1 MNTSFVYSFRFENL
15 LTLTIVASLFLT
27 CKLTLA
33 DEKTGEARTK
43 PFSSPP
49 ALIKIF
55 EDDFNGDS
63 SGLYY
68 SDTDIHWVQWAKGEI
83 LFSGYSS
90 LSYDMKNE
98 QWIKVE
104 LDLKFPR
111 RSQKPETAGKFDDSI
126 WNTASNFSVLV
137 DLTGRRDIQVSF
149 IQHFHDDK
157 VTSEINVAE
166 VDRVVGKKTIRTFRL
181 DRKLT
186 NGTWAIE
193 YRHGLC
199 KVVAPEGRE
208 FLVDT
213 EEEIIKYDHSKVKA
227 IRLVNLM
234 NDMQVERM
242 SIYSNPARCF
252 DQKTIG
258 IQKQIAND
266 SIDIIEGFNDRI
278 PKSESDILDD
288 FHRSKNSLGLVKLH
302 LGRSC
307 LEHYYALKARS
318 AVLENY
324 WGDYLE
330 KTDLLREARDVA
342 KMVFGECHPA
352 FLKAQLLHAENIA
365 ENGHHRKAWTLQK
378 SVLEK
383 TRDLYGKNHLEYGEV
398 LIACAKTSR
407 ELGYVNLCKSLL
419 DRALRIA
426 NRPMSSD
433 PTRIFEFSF
442 KCRLHMA
449 MRCIVVDE
457 KSIARNLLTELDAD
471 FRKRLESGGTITD
484 KLVNSGN
491 AVGVLYYLLG
501 DIQKAE
507 SHFSDLVRIYDELKI
522 DSSRKINAIEMLSL
536 IYDLTDRF
544 EKSEALWQDQIS
556 RLRTQNTA
564 NQIVFATYYLRLAE
578 FQYKLKDYE
587 SALHHGLRAKA
598 IVDKFGKYHP
608 FYFDIENVVSSSR
621 SKLSG
626 TNGPPIYLLPVGKN
640 TPTNFKIEF
649 YKIN

>member
-1 MNTSFVYSFRFENL
+1 MNTNFVYSVRIKNL
-15 LTLTIVASLFLT
+15 LTLAIVATIVLT

-33 DEKTGEARTK
+33 DEKVDDSKAK

-55 EDDFNGDS
+55 EDDFNGNS

-68 SDTDIHWVQWAKGEI
+68 SDTDIHWVQWEKGKI
-83 LFSGYSS
+83 VFQGYSS

-111 RSQKPETAGKFDDSI
+111 RAQKPDAAGKFNDSI
-126 WNTASNFSVLV
+126 WNTASNFGVLI
-137 DLTGRRDIQVSF
+137 DLAGRRDVQVSF
-149 IQHFHDDK
+149 IQHFNEDREY
-157 VTSEINVAE
+157 SEINVAE
-166 VDRVVGKKTIRTFRL
+166 IDRLGEKKTIRKFRL
-181 DRKLT
+181 DKELE
-186 NGTWAIE
+186 NGTWTIE

-199 KVVAPEGRE
+199 KVVAPEGRG

-213 EEEIIKYDHSKVKA
+213 DEEIVEIDHSKVRA

-234 NDMQVERM
+234 NDMQVERL
-242 SIYSNPARCF
+242 SIFSNPNRSF

-258 IQKQIAND
+258 IQKQIANN
-266 SIDIIEGFNDRI
+266 SIYLIKGFKDRI
-278 PKSESDILDD
+278 PKGESDILED
-288 FHRSKNSLGLVKLH
+288 FYRSRNLLDLVKLH
-302 LGRSC
+302 LGPYSV
-307 LEHYYALKARS
+307 EHYYALKARS

-324 WGDYLE
+324 WGNSLE
-330 KTDLLREARDVA
+330 KADLLREACDVA
-342 KMVFGECHPA
+342 KTVLGECHPA
-352 FLKAQLLHAENIA
+352 FLNSQLLYAKHIA
-365 ENGHHRKAWTLQK
+365 DNRQLKKAWSLQK
-378 SVLEK
+378 YVLDK
-383 TRDLYGKNHLEYGEV
+383 TEDLYGKDHFEYGEV
-398 LIACAKTSR
+398 LIAVANTSR
-407 ELGYVNLCKSLL
+407 ELGYVHLCKSLL
-419 DRALRIA
+419 DRALQIA
-426 NRPMSSD
+426 NRPISAD
-433 PTRIFEFSF
+433 PTRIFELRF
-442 KCRLHMA
+442 KCKLHMA

-457 KSIARNLLTELDAD
+457 KSRARNLLIELDAD

-484 KLVNSGN
+484 KLVDYVN
-491 AVGVLYYLLG
+491 AVGVLYHLLG
-501 DIQKAE
+501 DTQKAE
-507 SHFSDLVRIYDELKI
+507 SHFSELVPIYDELKI

-621 SKLSG
+621 AKLSG

-649 YKIN
+649 NKIN